1 MPTLEQIH
9 AQIAELDGASRMIAF
24 QEIRALPDL
33 MEADEKIEALILGE
47 YAGGTGILVATDR
60 RALFVNR
67 ELLGGLKTDSF
78 AYARITSIRQERGSI
93 LGKISVFAADNS
105 ASINAVDPTQ
115 AEKVVAQMRAL
126 AGQHAAEAGTP
137 TGPSAPGT
145 PAGAGAPPPASTG
158 NATADEALKALH
170 FLTRAAKAV
179 QAQGF
184 WEKAEDPEDDV
195 YDYFFALFAA
205 IASADGR
212 ITPEEVALFSAMS
225 GANGVTA
232 GEAEVKA
239 LVAEWQPKV
248 ESWMQTAPAFLCAL
262 GRADRRWQTRDAITA
277 VDALERVALGMIAAD
292 AESGEAELR
301 VISTHFASV
310 RRALSEIARGPVPEP
325 VAKSA
330 GTLTAPPGAAKP
342 AVEEPAPNLEELL
355 AKLHR
360 LVGLERVKEEVETLA
375 NLIRVRAM
383 RKERKLPV
391 PPMTLHLVF
400 TGNPGTGKTTVAR
413 LLAGIYRAL
422 GALSKGHLVEVDR
435 SGLVAGYVGQT
446 SLKVHEVVE
455 RALGGILFIDE
466 AYALVVDRGA
476 EDFGHEAVDT
486 LLKLMEDHRD
496 DLVVIVAGYT
506 APMKRLLDSNPGLR
520 SRFNRFIEFPD
531 YTPEQL
537 TEIFRRMCEDAGYRL
552 SQAAQ
557 VRMAADLAARYAT
570 RGDNFANA
578 REVRNLFENS
588 IARHANRVA
597 KMTEIT
603 DELLTVLEREDLKD
617 PPKPKPGEAAPDAAV
632 EASADTP
639 EPLAGGGPG
648 PVGAGGSAAD
658 APATPGAEKA
668 PDASQEATPATV
680 EGPTPDSTAE
690 VPLPADPPAAAATS
704 ETEGPPR
711 S

>member
-1 MPTLEQIH
+1 MPTLEEIQ
-9 AQIAELDGASRMIAF
+9 AQIAGLDGASRLLAF

-33 MEADEKIEALILGE
+33 MEPEERIEGAIQGE
-47 YAGGTGILVATDR
+47 YAGGTGLLVATDR

-67 ELLGGLKTDSF
+67 ELLGGLKVDSF
-78 AYARITSIRQERGSI
+78 PYARITGIRQERGSI

-105 ASINAVDPTQ
+105 ASINAVDPSQ
-115 AEKVVAQMRAL
+115 AERLVARLRAL
-126 AGQHAAEAGTP
+126 AGEHSPAA
-137 TGPSAPGT
+137 GPAT
-145 PAGAGAPPPASTG
+145 PASGATPPPAATG
-158 NATADEALKALH
+158 NPTADQALEALH

-184 WEKAEDPEDDV
+184 WQEAGAPEDDV

-205 IASADGR
+205 VAGADGQVS
-212 ITPEEVALFSAMS
+212 PEEVALFGAMS
-225 GANGVTA
+225 QAQGVAA
-232 GEAEVKA
+232 GEAEVRG
-239 LVAEWQPKV
+239 LVSEWQPKS
-248 ESWMQTAPAFLCAL
+248 EAWTHATPAFLQAL
-262 GRADRRWQTRDAITA
+262 GRADRRWGTRDAITA

-292 AESGEAELR
+292 ARSGEAELR
-301 VISTHFASV
+301 VISAHFATV
-310 RRALSEIARGPVPEP
+310 RRTLSEIARGPVPEP
-325 VAKSA
+325 VARAA
-330 GTLTAPPGAAKP
+330 GAPAQAAAESK
-342 AVEEPAPNLEELL
+342 AEEPAPSLEELL

-375 NLIRVRAM
+375 NLIRVRTL

-391 PPMTLHLVF
+391 PPLTLHLVF

-422 GALSKGHLVEVDR
+422 GVLSRGHLVEVDR

-446 SLKVHEVVE
+446 SLKVQEVV
-455 RALGGILFIDE
+455 AKAMGGILFIDE

-506 APMKRLLDSNPGLR
+506 QPMKRLLDSNPGLR

-552 SQAAQ
+552 APAAQ
-557 VRMAADLAARYAT
+557 VRMAAELAARHAT

-578 REVRNLFENS
+578 REVRNLFENAV
-588 IARHANRVA
+588 ARHANRVA
-597 KMTEIT
+597 KLPEHT
-603 DELLTVLEREDLKD
+603 DELLTVLERDDLKD
-617 PPKPKPGEAAPDAAV
+617 PARSTPPAEGPAAPAPAEPRV
-632 EASADTP
+632 PATP
-639 EPLAGGGPG
+639 PSDPETA
-648 PVGAGGSAAD
+648 
-658 APATPGAEKA
+658 APATPAPEAASKPEAPPPGA
-668 PDASQEATPATV
+668 SV
-680 EGPTPDSTAE
+680 
-690 VPLPADPPAAAATS
+690 
-704 ETEGPPR
+704 
-711 S
+711 